1 VAEELEEPTYELLRD
16 YGSFELRRYA
26 STIQARVQTT
36 GSGRRPSTG
45 GFRRIAGYIFG
56 GNNARASILDGA
68 PLPVGFGGLRDTF
81 SEETMPVPP
90 LQ

>member
-1 VAEELEEPTYELLRD
+1 MNFFEIMEVLSCADMLPPYRLAFKQRD
-16 YGSFELRRYA
+16 
-26 STIQARVQTT
+26 
-36 GSGRRPSTG
+36 
-45 GFRRIAGYIFG
+45 
-56 GNNARASILDGA
+56 LDGA